1 MGDIDQYK
9 LLAQAKLNGI
19 NHKLAGVQIDILNL
33 EQALESSKRRRDNLF
48 GQRAAWLEILGPSP
62 TAQVPVI
69 PEGEG
74 GGNGEGEGIQGQEE
88 KEG

>member
-1 MGDIDQYK
+1 MDQYK

-19 NHKLAGVQIDILNL
+19 NDELAGVQINILNL
-33 EQALESSKRRRDNLF
+33 EQVLESSKRHRDNLF

-62 TAQVPVI
+62 TAQVPVM

-74 GGNGEGEGIQGQEE
+74 GGNGGGQSIEE
-88 KEG
+88 QDQRQDGQ